1 MISSIS
7 NPKENQQF
15 VLDNVAFY
23 GRTFDEYTEM
33 FNFQPHDWVGKNILD
48 CASGPSSF
56 TAEANRTGIHAIAC
70 DPRYSE
76 GSDALI
82 PLAENDMRNCL
93 AKVGQQ
99 VHLFDALND
108 SNKSHYLAEKAH
120 AVFTFAN
127 DYSEGKK
134 AGRYIAASLPELP
147 FADNSFDLVLNA
159 HLLFLYSS
167 KNYGGVFEQD
177 EFSMSFHIQ
186 AIRELIRVSKWE
198 VRIYP
203 LKGPN
208 RPDNPMLSR
217 VLEVL
222 SDDSSLTTSL
232 VPVTYKDIAGANLML
247 RIQKQRS

>member
-1 MISSIS
+1 MISSTC
-7 NPKENQQF
+7 NPKSSQQF
-15 VLDNVAFY
+15 LLDNVAFY
-23 GRTFDEYTEM
+23 GRTFDEYIEM
-33 FNFQPHDWVGKNILD
+33 FNFQANDWVGKKVLD

-56 TAEANRTGIHAIAC
+56 TAEANRNGIHAVAC

-76 GSDALI
+76 LSESLI
-82 PLAENDMRNCL
+82 PLAENDMRKCL

-99 VHLFDALND
+99 VHLFDALADN
-108 SNKSHYLAEKAH
+108 NKSHYLAEKAH
-120 AVFTFAN
+120 AVFTFSN
-127 DYSEGKK
+127 DYTEGKK
-134 AGRYIAASLPELP
+134 EGRYIAASLPELP

-167 KNYGGVFEQD
+167 KNYGGVFEKD

-186 AIRELIRVSKWE
+186 AISELIRVSKWE

-208 RPDNPMLSR
+208 STDNPMLSR
-217 VLEVL
+217 VLEVI
-222 SDDSSLTTSL
+222 SQDSSLTISL
-232 VPVTYKDIAGANLML
+232 VPVNYKDIAGANLML